1 MKKIINNKL
10 LSVLLIVF
18 IYVIALVGGIFVY
31 KYFVDLDFWLKLLIA
46 DIAST
51 IIVFIFSILLK
62 NASVYD
68 PYWSVQPFVIVLAVM
83 INYPI
88 NLPIILMFSVIT
100 LWAFRLTINWLYT
113 FYNLNYEDWRY
124 KLLKDKTKYFYPI
137 INFIGIHMV
146 PTLVVYL
153 CTLPACYLIIN
164 NSSFNVFTIL
174 GFIISMLAI
183 LLEFFADMQMHRY
196 KKNKKLNKVD
206 SIFIRDGLWKY
217 SRHPNYLGEILMWY
231 GIAFISL
238 SSINDYLFFI
248 GAICN
253 TLLFICVS
261 IPMAENKQSKKEGF
275 SEYKN
280 ATRYLLPFKK

>member
-18 IYVIALVGGIFVY
+18 IYLLALVGGIFVY

-100 LWAFRLTINWLYT
+100 LWAFRLTMNWLYT

-164 NSSFNVFTIL
+164 NSSLNVFTIL
-174 GFIISMLAI
+174 GFIIAMLAI

-238 SSINDYLFFI
+238 SSINDYLFFT

-261 IPMAENKQSKKEGF
+261 IPMAEKKQSKKEGF
-275 SEYKN
+275 CEYKN

>member
-31 KYFVDLDFWLKLLIA
+31 KYFMDLDFWLKLLIA

-164 NSSFNVFTIL
+164 NSSLNIFTIL
-174 GFIISMLAI
+174 GFIISMVAI

-206 SIFIRDGLWKY
+206 YIFIRDGLWKY

-261 IPMAENKQSKKEGF
+261 IPMAEKKQSKKEGF
-275 SEYKN
+275 YKYKN

>member
-18 IYVIALVGGIFVY
+18 IYLLALVGGIFVY

-88 NLPIILMFSVIT
+88 NLPIILIFSVIT
-100 LWAFRLTINWLYT
+100 LWAFRLTMNWLYT

-164 NSSFNVFTIL
+164 NSSLNVFTIL

-183 LLEFFADMQMHRY
+183 VLEFFADMQMHRY

-206 SIFIRDGLWKY
+206 YIFIRDGLWKY

-238 SSINDYLFFI
+238 SSINDYLFFT

-261 IPMAENKQSKKEGF
+261 IPMAEKKQSKKEGF
-275 SEYKN
+275 FEYKN

>member
-18 IYVIALVGGIFVY
+18 IYVLALVGGIFVY

-164 NSSFNVFTIL
+164 NSSLNVFTIL
-174 GFIISMLAI
+174 GFIISMVAI

-206 SIFIRDGLWKY
+206 YIFIRDGLWKY

-261 IPMAENKQSKKEGF
+261 IPMAEKKQSKKEGF
-275 SEYKN
+275 YKYKN

>member
-18 IYVIALVGGIFVY
+18 IYLLALVGGIFVY

-100 LWAFRLTINWLYT
+100 LWAFRLTMNWLYT

-124 KLLKDKTKYFYPI
+124 KLLKDKTKYLYPI

-164 NSSFNVFTIL
+164 NSSLNVFTIL
-174 GFIISMLAI
+174 GFIIAMLAI

-238 SSINDYLFFI
+238 SSINDYLFFT

-261 IPMAENKQSKKEGF
+261 IPMAEKKQSKKEGF
-275 SEYKN
+275 CEYKN